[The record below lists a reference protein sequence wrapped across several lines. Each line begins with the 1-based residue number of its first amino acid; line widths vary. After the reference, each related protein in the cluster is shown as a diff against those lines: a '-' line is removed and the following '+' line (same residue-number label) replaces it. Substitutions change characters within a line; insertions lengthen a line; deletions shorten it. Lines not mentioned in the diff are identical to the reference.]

1 MRNMLRVSVSFFLV
15 SAACLTANAAEIKI
29 LAGDLPPMMNS
40 DGTGREAE
48 IIKTTLERCGHAVK
62 FEVQPFTRHWASFK
76 DGAGDAVTTV
86 PPGLP
91 LPGTPTSQYI
101 AYQNG
106 VAFLASRP
114 QPFETLADLNGNSVV
129 AFKGAAEIIPGFGD
143 ASKGFSEYREMA
155 DQITQNKLVFG
166 GRAAAAVGDG
176 MIFAEY
182 SRQLQESKE
191 ALPFDPNQPV
201 RFNALFEPSP
211 YVMQFR
217 DPAHA
222 ADFDRCFK
230 EAEADGTI
238 AKINK
243 AWVDKYR
250 DTLGSSYL
258 NY

>member
-1 MRNMLRVSVSFFLV
+1 MRNLLGAGLSCFLV
-15 SAACLTANAAEIKI
+15 SVASFSANAAEIKI
-29 LAGDLPPMMNS
+29 LAGDLPPMMNP

-48 IIKTTLERCGHAVK
+48 IIKTTLERCGHTVK
-62 FEVQPFTRHWASFK
+62 FEVQPFTRHWTSFK
-76 DGAGDAVTTV
+76 DGAGDAATTV

-91 LPGTPTSQYI
+91 LPGTPTAQYI
-101 AYQNG
+101 SYQNG
-106 VAFLASRP
+106 VAFLATRP
-114 QPFETLADLNGNSVV
+114 TAFETLADLNGNSVV

-143 ASKGFSEYREMA
+143 ASKGFSEYRELA

-230 EAEADGTI
+230 EAEADGTV
-238 AKINK
+238 AKINR

-250 DTLGSSYL
+250 ATLGSSYL

>member
-1 MRNMLRVSVSFFLV
+1 MRNLLQVSLGVLLI
-15 SAACLTANAAEIKI
+15 SAASLPVQADEIKI
-29 LAGDLPPMMNS
+29 LAGDLPPMMNP

-48 IIKTTLERCGHAVK
+48 IIKVTLERCGHSAK

-91 LPGTPTSQYI
+91 LPGTPTAQYI

-106 VAFLASRP
+106 VAYLASRS
-114 QPFETLADLNGNSVV
+114 QPFETLADLKGNSVV

-191 ALPFDPNQPV
+191 ALPFDPRQPV
-201 RFNALFEPSP
+201 RFKALFAPSP

-217 DPAHA
+217 NSAHA

-258 NY
+258 DY